1 MFPIKAVE
9 NGAVEDSVNSAISRV
24 ELENRVTISP
34 NPAKDVLNISCDD
47 NIIGIEIRDEVGRLL
62 EERRV
67 NERNL
72 QLNVSN
78 YSAGTYVV
86 VVITD
91 KGRIGKKII
100 VQK

>member
-9 NGAVEDSVNSAISRV
+9 REAEDTVNSALSRI
-24 ELENRVTISP
+24 ELEESVTVSP
-34 NPAKDVLNISCDD
+34 IPAKDVLNIGCDD
-47 NIIGIEIRDEVGRLL
+47 NIIGIEIRDEAGRLL

-91 KGRIGKKII
+91 KGRIGKKVI